1 MPKTPL
7 KDSFKRIPTSPAKAP
22 SPTARATKPVPPM
35 KAPAKTMPVSTT
47 ASRSKGFSK
56 TGPEQKRFNAAQL
69 AKARKK

>member
-22 SPTARATKPVPPM
+22 SPTARAAKPVPPTRT
-35 KAPAKTMPVSTT
+35 PVKTPPMSTT

-69 AKARKK
+69 GRAGKK